1 MAGGAFPARRRPRV
15 MAQPAA
21 KPVPAAAIDER
32 IARVG
37 VLARLFQRPEIGS
50 FVGVVA
56 VFLLFLVTAPGFD
69 FAALDG
75 IARWSDEASNI
86 GIMAVPVALL
96 MIGGEF
102 DLSAGVMTGSSGLL
116 LAYLA
121 THAGWNVWPAI
132 AVVLV
137 FGLLV
142 GLLNGLLV
150 TKTGLPSFIVTLATF
165 FSLQGLNLGLTAHV
179 TGSVYISD
187 VDSAPGYSFAR
198 RLFGSTFWSPPDFT
212 VRLTS

>member
-1 MAGGAFPARRRPRV
+1 E
-15 MAQPAA
+15 
-21 KPVPAAAIDER
+21 DN
-32 IARVG
+32 
-37 VLARLFQRPEIGS
+37 
-50 FVGVVA
+50 A
-56 VFLLFLVTAPGFD
+56 VT
-69 FAALDG
+69 
-75 IARWSDEASNI
+75 
-86 GIMAVPVALL
+86 VALV
-96 MIGGEF
+96 MIGGEVHRPT
-102 DLSAGVMTGSSGLL
+102 GVMAGSSGRL

-121 THAGWNVWPAI
+121 THAGCNVWPAI

-198 RLFGSTFWSPPDFT
+198 RLFGSTFWSPHDFT
-212 VRLTS
+212 VR